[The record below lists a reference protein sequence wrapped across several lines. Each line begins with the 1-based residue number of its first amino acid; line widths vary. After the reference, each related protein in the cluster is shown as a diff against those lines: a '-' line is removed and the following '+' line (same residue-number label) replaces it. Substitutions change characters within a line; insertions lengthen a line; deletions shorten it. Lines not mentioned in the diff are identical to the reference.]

1 MKATVKVQTSGNNV
15 YINLPKEL
23 REQLDIKK
31 GDILLLTL
39 KDGKIVIEK

>member
-1 MKATVKVQTSGNNV
+1 MKTTVKVQASGNNV
-15 YINLPKEL
+15 YINLPKDL